1 VNLRERLVA
10 ARAAEVTRYDA
21 CPSNEIQFHNGV
33 VVGLNWA
40 LALLLDASAA
50 DEAKD
55 TA

>member
-10 ARAAEVTRYDA
+10 ARGAEVARYDA

-40 LALLLDASAA
+40 LALLDASAA